1 MAENAALDSPFISYG
16 SPEELPPPGSLQNQ
30 LEGIS
35 LHPWEVQ
42 HEHCPLKQIP
52 LTNLG
57 CPSASYVPS
66 GEECLPVQWLFS
78 SNLTPPDPELTNR
91 SMPPNSSQLLLWR

>member
-1 MAENAALDSPFISYG
+1 MAENAALGSPFISYG

-52 LTNLG
+52 PDQPGMPISFFCTFWG
-57 CPSASYVPS
+57 GMSACPVA
-66 GEECLPVQWLFS
+66 LPIQ
-78 SNLTPPDPELTNR
+78 
-91 SMPPNSSQLLLWR
+91 